1 MYLFTKAFW
10 SYSLERILKTFA
22 QVLAAAI
29 IADSFMPTSGDDWS
43 KALVQSGIAALIS
56 LLTAITAYSSASGT
70 NSTPLST
77 MQSNTVIIPQPAQGD
92 SSTPLFVQK

>member
-10 SYSLERILKTFA
+10 NYSLERILKTFA
-22 QVLAAAI
+22 QTLAAII
-29 IADSFMPTSGDDWS
+29 IADSFIPTSGDDWT
-43 KALVQSGIAALIS
+43 KATVQAGLAGLIS

-77 MQSNTVIIPQPAQGD
+77 LQAPVSTTIQPTASESNI
-92 SSTPLFVQK
+92 PLFTQK